1 MTMLNLLNKLRQ
13 DENGVILSAEL
24 VIIGSLL
31 VVGMITGLTCLQ
43 QSVNGELR
51 DVAGAIGSLDQ
62 SYAFSA
68 HRKPGTNGQ
77 CCAWTA
83 GSSFTNCERKQEEC
97 VNDVVGCQDILI
109 DNRTDCCQGGTA
121 GCTGCGQCG
130 GGSSEGGVSGCGGCG
145 GCNSCRSPYG
155 PRCIDTGVPNMKA
168 TEWRL
173 PQHAPVVSDESVII
187 ESGEVIHSDETVIF
201 DGDPQ
206 FHEMA
211 MPCPLPDCR
220 LPEPCNN
227 SDLNIPDHVW

>member
-109 DNRTDCCQGGTA
+109 ETRTDCCQGGTA

-130 GGSSEGGVSGCGGCG
+130 GGSAEGGVSGCGGCG
-145 GCNSCRSPYG
+145 GCVPLSVWSSLHRYGSSPDEGNRMATAAACTSGYG
-155 PRCIDTGVPNMKA
+155 RVN
-168 TEWRL
+168 
-173 PQHAPVVSDESVII
+173 
-187 ESGEVIHSDETVIF
+187 
-201 DGDPQ
+201 
-206 FHEMA
+206 
-211 MPCPLPDCR
+211 
-220 LPEPCNN
+220 
-227 SDLNIPDHVW
+227 DH